1 MKRSSPFLVSALFLF
16 LVCPV
21 RAQTTTASDDTSKQ
35 DLRPIPEA
43 PLAPEDAVEY
53 SLDLKWNES
62 RVDATVTYENSSDQP
77 LKISGIQCSGGLF
90 IVDYPQNIPAKGAG
104 KINLIFQAKIGTQSD
119 MEIIRLKTDAGD
131 KLIRIAHD
139 RPTVASFDQPTL
151 VWQIGDTPAAKS
163 VVLTL
168 ANGVKAAKVQA
179 MRGNSATIED
189 LGGGRFRIAVMPKST
204 AKPTTFPVIV
214 TLDPEVPGVTPI
226 ITCTIGSND

>member
-1 MKRSSPFLVSALFLF
+1 MKRSSQFLVSALALF

-21 RAQTTTASDDTSKQ
+21 RAQTTTGPSKP
-35 DLRPIPEA
+35 DLRPIPDT

-62 RVDATVTYENSSDQP
+62 RVDATITYDNASDKP

-90 IVDYPQNIPAKGAG
+90 IVDYPQNIPPKGTG
-104 KINLIFQAKIGTQSD
+104 KINLIFQAKVGTQGD

-131 KLIRIAHD
+131 KLIRIAHN

-151 VWQIGDTPAAKS
+151 VWQIGDTAATKS

-168 ANGVKAAKVQA
+168 TNGVKVTKVQA
-179 MRGNSATIED
+179 MRGNSATIQD
-189 LGGGRFRIAVMPKST
+189 LGGGKFQITVMPKST
-204 AKPTTFPVIV
+204 AKQTTFPVIV

-226 ITCTIGSND
+226 ITCTIGSTD

>member
-1 MKRSSPFLVSALFLF
+1 MKCPSQFLATALTLI

-21 RAQTTTASDDTSKQ
+21 RAQTTTAPSNP
-35 DLRPIPEA
+35 DLRPIPET

-62 RVDATVTYENSSDQP
+62 RVDATITYQNTSDKP

-90 IVDYPQNIPAKGAG
+90 IVDYPQNIPPKGTG
-104 KINLIFQAKIGTQSD
+104 KIDLIFEAKVGTQGD

-131 KLIRIAHD
+131 RLIRVAHN
-139 RPTVASFDQPTL
+139 RPTVASFDQSTL

-163 VVLTL
+163 IVLTL
-168 ANGVKAAKVQA
+168 TNGVKAAKVQV
-179 MRGNSATIED
+179 MRGNSATIQD
-189 LGGGRFRIAVMPKST
+189 LGGGKFQIAVTPKST

-226 ITCTIGSND
+226 ITCTIGSTD